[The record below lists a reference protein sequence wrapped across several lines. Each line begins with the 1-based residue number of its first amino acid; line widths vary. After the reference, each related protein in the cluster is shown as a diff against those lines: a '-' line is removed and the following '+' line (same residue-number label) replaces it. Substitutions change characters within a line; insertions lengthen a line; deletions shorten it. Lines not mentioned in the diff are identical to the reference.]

1 MAKRL
6 FFLFFNGCEGLSFSG
21 PQQAF
26 HEANQFGADYEIHH
40 CGFEPEAITE
50 QGLRVAGLEPL
61 PEATAG
67 DRVFI
72 SGYTIGNATPPEP
85 VIRWLKRVAERRPT
99 MVSVCSGA
107 FFLGLA
113 GLLDGRPCTT
123 HWKRYDLLQKT
134 FPRAMVLKER
144 LFVEDGNLLT
154 SGGGASSIDLALH
167 IIEQD
172 YGPLVTARVAREMV
186 VYFRRDADTPQTS
199 VYLDYRSHL
208 NPSIHA
214 LQDALSN
221 QPEDDRDLEAWA
233 KEVGMSPRN
242 LTRTFRQATGISIHE
257 YRTKL
262 RLERASGLLH
272 SPGLT
277 VDAVAALCG
286 FSDSRHLRRLW
297 RQNFG
302 TSPKAVLQPK
312 TTAVPSVVMET

>member
-1 MAKRL
+1 MAKRM

-26 HEANQFGADYEIHH
+26 HEANLFGADYEIHH
-40 CGFEPEAITE
+40 CGYETEVMTE

-61 PEATAG
+61 PEATEG

-72 SGYTIGNATPPEP
+72 SGYTVEHVEPPEP
-85 VIRWLKRVAERRPT
+85 VIRWLKRVAEGHPT

-123 HWKRYDLLQKT
+123 HWKRYELLQKT
-134 FPRAMVLKER
+134 FPRAVVLKER

-167 IIEQD
+167 LIEKD
-172 YGPLVTARVAREMV
+172 YGPLMTARVAREMV
-186 VYFRRDADTPQTS
+186 VYFRRDANTPQTS

-208 NPSIHA
+208 NPSIHT

-221 QPEDDRDLEAWA
+221 QPENGRSLEDWA

-242 LTRTFRQATGISIHE
+242 LTRTFRLATGISIHE
-257 YRTKL
+257 YRTKI
-262 RLERASGLLH
+262 RLERASGLLN

-286 FSDSRHLRRLW
+286 FSDGRHLRRLW
-297 RQNFG
+297 RQAFG
-302 TSPKAVLQPK
+302 TSPKAAGTKLVTGQ
-312 TTAVPSVVMET
+312 TAVIDA

>member
-1 MAKRL
+1 MHKRL
-6 FFLFFNGCEGLSFSG
+6 FFVFFNGCEGLSFSG

-40 CGFEPEAITE
+40 CGFEPEAVTE
-50 QGLRVAGLEPL
+50 QGLRVTGLEPL
-61 PEATAG
+61 PEATSG
-67 DRVFI
+67 DRIFI
-72 SGYTIGNATPPEP
+72 SGYTVGHAFPSAE
-85 VIRWLKRVAERRPT
+85 VVRWLKRVADRGPT

-107 FFLGLA
+107 FFLGMA

-134 FPRAMVLKER
+134 FPQAVVLKER

-154 SGGGASSIDLALH
+154 SGGGASSIDMALH
-167 IIEQD
+167 LIEKD

-208 NPSIHA
+208 NPSIHT

-221 QPEDDRDLEAWA
+221 QPKDDRGLAAWA

-242 LTRTFRQATGISIHE
+242 LTRAFRQATGISIAE
-257 YRTKL
+257 YRTKI
-262 RLERASGLLH
+262 RLERAKGLLN
-272 SPGLT
+272 SPDLT
-277 VDAVAALCG
+277 VEAVAALCG
-286 FSDSRHLRRLW
+286 FSDGRQLRRLW

-302 TSPKAVLQPK
+302 TSPKAPGTGLPPGQP
-312 TTAVPSVVMET
+312 AVSTP